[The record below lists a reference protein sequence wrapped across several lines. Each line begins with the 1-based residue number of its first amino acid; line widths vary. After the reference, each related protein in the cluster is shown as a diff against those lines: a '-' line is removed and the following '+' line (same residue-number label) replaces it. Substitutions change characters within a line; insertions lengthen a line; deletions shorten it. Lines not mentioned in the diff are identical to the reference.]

1 MSTIHRWHETVELIR
16 RALAEDLVIADAT
29 TRFLPSDLEGEA
41 MLIAKQQGV
50 VAGAE
55 VALQVFREV
64 DPSLETEVLTEDG
77 SSAEKGTKLVRIYGN
92 LGSILQAER
101 TATNFLQRLSGIAT
115 ATRAYVDAIA
125 DLPAVLIDT
134 RKTLPGWRHLDKYAV
149 RAGGGRNHRMN
160 LADGVL
166 IKDNHIEAMALLGV
180 GLTELVRIA
189 REKAL
194 HTIRIEVEV
203 DTLAQVPQ
211 ALDGGADIILLDNMD
226 IATMR
231 QAVALC
237 KGRALTEASGNI
249 TLENIRAIAETGVDL
264 LSSGSVTH
272 SVRALDISLDVT
284 PILPSL

>member
-1 MSTIHRWHETVELIR
+1 MIHRWHETVELIR
-16 RALAEDLVIADAT
+16 RALAEDLVVADAT
-29 TRFLPSDLEGEA
+29 TNILPGDLKGEA
-41 MLIAKQQGV
+41 VLIAKQPGV
-50 VAGAE
+50 LAGAE
-55 VALQVFREV
+55 VALQVFREL

-77 SSAEKGTKLVRIYGN
+77 SAVEKGTKLVRIYGSFA
-92 LGSILQAER
+92 SILQAER
-101 TATNFLQRLSGIAT
+101 TATNFAQRLSGIAT

-149 RAGGGRNHRMN
+149 RVGGGHNHRMN

-166 IKDNHIEAMALLGV
+166 IKDNHIEAMAVRGV
-180 GLTELVRIA
+180 GLTELVRMA
-189 REKAL
+189 REKAS
-194 HTIRIEVEV
+194 HTIRVEVEV
-203 DTLAQVPQ
+203 ETLAQVPQ

-226 IATMR
+226 LDTMT
-231 QAVALC
+231 QAVILC

-264 LSSGSVTH
+264 LSSGSLTH

-284 PILPSL
+284 PITPSL